1 MMHNS
6 AVNMLHD
13 LHLNNKAGGSF
24 NKAAGACLNKIVV
37 LILENHVNHTML
49 PYRFIDGFIGHSH
62 LFIKQCDWSFI
73 NCFQM

>member
-24 NKAAGACLNKIVV
+24 NKAAQQVRV
-37 LILENHVNHTML
+37 
-49 PYRFIDGFIGHSH
+49 
-62 LFIKQCDWSFI
+62 
-73 NCFQM
+73 

>member
-37 LILENHVNHTML
+37 IFE
-49 PYRFIDGFIGHSH
+49 FF
-62 LFIKQCDWSFI
+62 
-73 NCFQM
+73 